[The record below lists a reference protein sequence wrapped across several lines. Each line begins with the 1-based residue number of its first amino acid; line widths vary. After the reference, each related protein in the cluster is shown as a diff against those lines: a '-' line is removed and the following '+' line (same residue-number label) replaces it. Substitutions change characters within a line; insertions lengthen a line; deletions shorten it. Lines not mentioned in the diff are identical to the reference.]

1 MMAIPKSPFVMIG
14 ILEALGVAAGMSSGA
29 MLPGP
34 AIPILNQTFLV
45 WQLAFS
51 TLLLGTKYSWS
62 KIGSCLLVAA
72 GVVVAVARYFNLS
85 VTNILRKNMNVAF
98 GIFCH
103 MFYEHTIKNY
113 GNTRRSTAVGDS
125 VALVSHDGENSSH
138 HSSVEPLVKALF
150 DVDLRYSG
158 GC

>member
-1 MMAIPKSPFVMIG
+1 MMIDCKFPNDYPHINSLKRYATDYSLLNI
-14 ILEALGVAAGMSSGA
+14 ASSCG
-29 MLPGP
+29 LSF
-34 AIPILNQTFLV
+34 QTFLV

-51 TLLLGTKYSWS
+51 TLLLGTKYSRR
-62 KIGSCLLVAA
+62 KIGGCLLVAA

-113 GNTRRSTAVGDS
+113 GIMSGASKIHMDTDVHVVNVL
-125 VALVSHDGENSSH
+125 VLVSLEWRSRSSY
-138 HSSVEPLVKALF
+138 ATN
-150 DVDLRYSG
+150 
-158 GC
+158 